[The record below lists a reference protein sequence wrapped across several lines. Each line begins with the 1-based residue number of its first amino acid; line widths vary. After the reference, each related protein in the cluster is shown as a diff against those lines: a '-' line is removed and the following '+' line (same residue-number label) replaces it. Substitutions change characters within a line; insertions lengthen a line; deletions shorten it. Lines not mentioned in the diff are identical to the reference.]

1 MKLAIFDFDGTLFT
15 KETLPF
21 ILNFW
26 RKSKRPLG
34 PYLGTYTKII
44 GLVILYKIGY
54 QSMDKRRFRTRAA
67 EIFIHLFDGM
77 TKDQLTGFFKECA
90 HEMHKYFYPPVIEA
104 VQQAQTRGYHTVI
117 CSGNYSLSLQEIS
130 KYISFDTIIGTH
142 LLFDSEQILDTE
154 SKPKVITGQRK
165 KQAILAHFSD
175 QDIDWQNSISYGD
188 SYYDVDIMEL
198 TGNPVAVR
206 PDDRLKEMAIEKRWD
221 II

>member
-26 RKSKRPLG
+26 RKNKRPLS
-34 PYLGTYTKII
+34 PYLRTYAKII

-54 QSMDKRRFRTRAA
+54 QSMDKRLFRTKAA

-77 TKDQLTGFFKECA
+77 SKDQLTGFFKDCA
-90 HEMHKYFYPPVIEA
+90 CEMHKHFYPPVVDAVKEA
-104 VQQAQTRGYHTVI
+104 QNQGYHTVI
-117 CSGNYSLSLQEIS
+117 CSGNYTLSLQEVS
-130 KYISFDTIIGTH
+130 EFISFDTIIGTH
-142 LLFDSEQILDTE
+142 LLFNSDQILETG
-154 SKPKVITGQRK
+154 KRPKVITGHRK
-165 KQAILAHFSD
+165 KQAILDRFSD
-175 QDIDWQNSISYGD
+175 QDIDWQNSISFGD

-206 PDDRLKEMAIEKRWD
+206 PDAKLKAIAIEKRWEV
-221 II
+221 I